1 MRSMSNANLQLCT
14 FFVGVG
20 LIAPMFAVAET
31 REEWMA
37 RSDEEA
43 QARRLAAQQ
52 RKQERLERA
61 ASQPS
66 AAAIKRAER
75 EARMADLK
83 ERREA
88 SAAAARSGKVPVDA
102 RPPAPP
108 PQSAP
113 RHPSQPSDTEMA
125 ALIQKHLDS
134 TRNNITRAMVDR
146 CNAGKPKDQEEQ
158 QYCRG
163 WFDMERAKTGEPG
176 KMRYDDVN
184 VSSLTIRS
192 CAPTTNAFEYLCFLN
207 VRLNVP
213 ILQPA
218 VAIAKV
224 RRQGTGW
231 KLLES
236 SF

>member
-1 MRSMSNANLQLCT
+1 MRSMTNAKLGFGT
-14 FFVGVG
+14 FLISAG
-20 LIAPMFAVAET
+20 LVAPMCAVAET

-37 RSDEEA
+37 RSKEEA
-43 QARRLAAQQ
+43 QARRQAAQQ

-66 AAAIKRAER
+66 AAAVRRAER

-83 ERREA
+83 ERKEA
-88 SAAAARSGKVPVDA
+88 SAAAARSGNVPADA
-102 RPPAPP
+102 RPAGPA

-113 RHPSQPSDTEMA
+113 RIPGQPSDTEMA
-125 ALIQKHLDS
+125 ALIQKHLDGS
-134 TRNNITRAMVDR
+134 RNNITRAMVDR

-163 WFDMERAKTGEPG
+163 WFDMERARTGEPG
-176 KMRYDDVN
+176 KMRYNDVN
-184 VSSLTIRS
+184 VASLTIRS
-192 CAPTTNAFEYLCFLN
+192 CAPTMNAVEYHCFLN

-231 KLLES
+231 QLLEA

>member
-1 MRSMSNANLQLCT
+1 MRSMLKANFQFCT
-14 FFVGVG
+14 FLVGVG
-20 LIAPMFAVAET
+20 LIAPTLSVAES
-31 REEWMA
+31 REEWMV
-37 RSDEEA
+37 RRNLEA
-43 QARRLAAQQ
+43 QARQQAEQQ
-52 RKQERLERA
+52 RKEERRERA

-66 AAAIKRAER
+66 AAAVKRAER

-88 SAAAARSGKVPVDA
+88 SAAAARSGKVPADA
-102 RPPAPP
+102 RPPAPAQ
-108 PQSAP
+108 QSAP
-113 RHPSQPSDTEMA
+113 RIPGQPSDAEMA
-125 ALIQKHLDS
+125 TLVQKHLDS
-134 TRNNITRAMVDR
+134 SRNNATRAMVDR
-146 CNAGKPKDQEEQ
+146 CNAGRPKDQEEQ

-163 WFDMERAKTGEPG
+163 WFDMERARTGEPG
-176 KMRYDDVN
+176 KMRYNDVN

-192 CAPTTNAFEYLCFLN
+192 CAPTMNPVEYHCFLN

-231 KLLES
+231 QLLET